1 MTSATPPNSTTKSV
15 ARRIARALATGGAWV
30 LATTTVLALVSV
42 AEGFV
47 AYRRLSRKP
56 MTVKPPRAGVV
67 GAGLG
72 GHPLSFAVLGDSLA
86 YGYGSGDPDQT
97 VGVLL
102 ANGLSSASARPVHLR
117 NVAVIGA
124 ESRDLDQ
131 QIDLLVDD
139 DLEPGVA
146 LIVIGGNEVMRLH
159 SVTDSVWYLGE
170 AVRRLRGLGCRVVVA
185 TCPDMGTV
193 RPFAPPLRFVAH
205 WMSRVLAMAQTI
217 VVLRAGG
224 RAVSLADTVGA
235 VFRSDPHTMFAE
247 DHLHPSSA
255 GYARAADALLPSICA
270 AAGFRQPTAPDDR
283 VPHRVYLHGR
293 TSPMLVWLAFRA
305 SQRGG
310 TESVSLPRR

>member
-1 MTSATPPNSTTKSV
+1 MTSVTQQST
-15 ARRIARALATGGAWV
+15 ARRSILRTGLHGVTTAGAWM
-30 LATTTVLALVSV
+30 LATTVVLSLVSV

-47 AYRRLSRKP
+47 AYRRLSRTRL
-56 MTVKPPRAGVV
+56 TVKPSRSGII
-67 GAGLG
+67 GEGLG

-86 YGYGSGDPDQT
+86 YGYGAGDPDQS

-102 ANGLSSASARPVHLR
+102 ANGLSQASARPVKLR

-131 QIDLLVDD
+131 QIDLLVDEG
-139 DLEPGVA
+139 LEPGVA

-159 SVTDSVWYLGE
+159 SVTDSVWYLGQ

-193 RPFAPPLRFVAH
+193 RPFVPPLRFVAH
-205 WMSRVLAMAQTI
+205 WLSRVLATAQTI

-235 VFRSDPHTMFAE
+235 VFRSDPRTMFAE

-283 VPHRVYLHGR
+283 VPHRVYRHGR